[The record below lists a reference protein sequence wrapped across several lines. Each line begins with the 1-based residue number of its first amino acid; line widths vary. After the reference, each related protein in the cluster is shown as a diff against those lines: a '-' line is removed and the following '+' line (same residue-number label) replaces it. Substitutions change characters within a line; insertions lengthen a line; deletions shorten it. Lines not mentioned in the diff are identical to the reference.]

1 MKTISKLA
9 VVAITATA
17 ALALAGNALAVQK
30 LSVSQTATSLTI
42 KISQA
47 QTDAQPARI
56 SIYVPTGY
64 SLNTSQGPGTVI
76 GTTSGSVFA
85 RDANI
90 PLPLSGDVVVAPP
103 NTNAAPCFT
112 GTHTAVWLL
121 RLQVAGQQIQL
132 PIAVDQTSGTA
143 GALGSYQL
151 VTCLAPS
158 DVPQGTPGR
167 SPNGA
172 QLLEA
177 VFTVNNIFPVP
188 AGTSVWKT
196 LTTPYTPGTGVPNAA
211 GTVETRSIVGTG
223 AISIGKKVTSAKK
236 RTIRLSGKVSQA
248 GAAVAGTQ
256 VTLLLNGKAST
267 KLKARTNA
275 VGNYTINLRKTGKK
289 STTTFQARVTVAE
302 RDVTSTGCASPSVP
316 PVPCVSATAS
326 GFTAL
331 SAKIKVR
338 L

>member
-1 MKTISKLA
+1 MKTLFKL
-9 VVAITATA
+9 VVLASTATA

-30 LSVSQTATSLTI
+30 LSVSQSATSLTI
-42 KISQA
+42 KVSQA
-47 QTDAQPARI
+47 QTDPQPARI

-143 GALGSYQL
+143 GALGAYQL

-177 VFTVNNIFPVP
+177 VFTVNNIFTVP

-223 AISIGKKVTSAKK
+223 AISIGKKITSLKK
-236 RTIRLSGKVSQA
+236 RMLRLSGKVSQA
-248 GAAVAGTQ
+248 GAAVAGSQ
-256 VTLLLNGKAST
+256 VTLLLNGKVS
-267 KLKARTNA
+267 KFKARTNA

-302 RDVTSTGCASPSVP
+302 RDVTTTGCASPSVP

>member
-1 MKTISKLA
+1 MKTLWKLA
-9 VVAITATA
+9 VLAITATV

-132 PIAVDQTSGTA
+132 PIAVDQTTGTA

-151 VTCLAPS
+151 VTCLAPA

-177 VFTVNNIFPVP
+177 VFTVNNIFTVP
-188 AGTSVWKT
+188 AGTSIWKT
-196 LTTPYTPGTGVPNAA
+196 LTTPYSPGTGVPNAA

-223 AISIGKKVTSAKK
+223 AISIGKKVTSVKK
-236 RTIRLSGKVSQA
+236 RMIRLSGKVSQA
-248 GAAVAGTQ
+248 GAAVAGAQ
-256 VTLLLNGKAST
+256 VTLLLNGKVS
-267 KLKARTNA
+267 KFRARTNA
-275 VGNYTINLRKTGKK
+275 VGNYTLNLRKTGKK

-316 PVPCVSATAS
+316 GISCVSATAS

-331 SAKIKVR
+331 SARIRVR